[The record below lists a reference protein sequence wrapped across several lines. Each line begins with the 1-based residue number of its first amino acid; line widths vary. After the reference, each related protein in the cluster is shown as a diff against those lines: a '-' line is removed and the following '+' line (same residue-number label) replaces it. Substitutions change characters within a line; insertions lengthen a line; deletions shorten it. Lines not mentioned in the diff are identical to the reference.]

1 MVAAL
6 RQLWLDN
13 PVLTKELRVRMRGAR
28 AYWILTGY
36 LVFLSFILFLQYT
49 IWWNEAQRS
58 GGGLSGGSKIGQQFF
73 QTISIVQAFLVAFI
87 TPAIT
92 SGAITIEREQ
102 RTLEML
108 EMTRL
113 SRVSIVTGKLF
124 SAISFVALLL
134 ISSLPL
140 TSICFFLG
148 GVSPEEVIYRY
159 LILLAGSFLAG
170 GLGLAWSTV
179 ARSTATAVIFTYGSL
194 LVPLFVV
201 GVYALLSDNQR
212 SHVDDQLIATCA
224 LSVYGLPT
232 PGWDWSPL
240 AGFYRAWDMRHFYA
254 LSLPVWV
261 APVLTYGLI
270 GLLLAAISTARIEHY
285 PERRGYLLRGF
296 VIAIFVQQLFFYF
309 GARFF
314 PYTGSAPM
322 GLAAAMT
329 PYSLIGMLAFPVTL
343 LLAAV
348 PVFSTG
354 ELRPIEARS
363 FTRFLLG
370 GWLPRG
376 WKKGKLSSGLPFLC
390 LLTLVIF
397 GMYCLSFAVVGQ
409 PGGALTGEVKV
420 AGAPAR
426 TVQPPAP
433 PNILVPFTPQPP
445 LPGPTPNPE
454 AGNLLHVALAVFA
467 AVVGLSSL
475 GMLYS
480 VMARNRWTA
489 LMLSGATLLV
499 ILIVPILSKSAYVRD
514 GGSPG
519 IFINL
524 FYLNPLIAVS
534 QAADT
539 DGSFWRGLP
548 LLFGHT
554 PVWQVTVAAYAMITL
569 VSLVMAGPF
578 VTRIAARPVLPYED
592 LASRV

>member
-1 MVAAL
+1 MVASL

-36 LVFLSFILFLQYT
+36 LLFLSFILFFQYT
-49 IWWNEAQRS
+49 VWWNEAQRS

-73 QTISIVQAFLVAFI
+73 QAISIVQAFLVAFI

-113 SRVSIVTGKLF
+113 SRVSIVAGKLF

-170 GLGLAWSTV
+170 ALGLAWSTV

-194 LVPLFVV
+194 LVPLLVAAI
-201 GVYALLSDNQR
+201 YALLSDNR
-212 SHVDDQLIATCA
+212 GPRVDDQLIAACA
-224 LSVYGLPT
+224 MSVYGFPV
-232 PGWDWSPL
+232 PGMDWSPL
-240 AGFYRAWDMRHFYA
+240 AGFFRAWDMRHFYA

-270 GLLLAAISTARIEHY
+270 GLLLAAISTARLEHY
-285 PERRGYLLRGF
+285 PERKGYLLRGF
-296 VIAIFVQQLFFYF
+296 VLAIFVQQLFFYF

-314 PYTGSAPM
+314 PYTGSAPA
-322 GLAAAMT
+322 GLAASMT
-329 PYSLIGMLAFPVTL
+329 PYSLVGMLAFPVTL
-343 LLAAV
+343 LLAVV

-363 FTRFLLG
+363 FTSFLLG

-390 LLTLVIF
+390 LLTVVIF
-397 GMYCLSFAVVGQ
+397 GMYWLSFAVVGQ
-409 PGGALTGEVKV
+409 PGGAVTGEVKV

-426 TVQPPAP
+426 TIPPPMPPSFPGNPFSSPAP
-433 PNILVPFTPQPP
+433 PQPP
-445 LPGPTPNPE
+445 PNLE
-454 AGNLLHVALAVFA
+454 AGNLLHVVLAVFA

-480 VMARNRWTA
+480 VMVRNRWTA
-489 LMLSGATLLV
+489 LMLGSATVLV

-539 DGSFWRGLP
+539 TGSFWSGLP
-548 LLFGHT
+548 LLFGQT
-554 PVWQVTVAAYAMITL
+554 PIWQVTVAAYTLITL
-569 VSLVMAGPF
+569 ICFVMIGPF

-592 LASRV
+592 LASRA